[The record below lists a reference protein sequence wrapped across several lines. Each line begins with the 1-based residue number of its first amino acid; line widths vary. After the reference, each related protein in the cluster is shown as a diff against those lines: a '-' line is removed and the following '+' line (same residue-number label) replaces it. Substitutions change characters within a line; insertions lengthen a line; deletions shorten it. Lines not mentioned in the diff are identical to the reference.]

1 MNTDNLRAEFARNR
15 KNQKEIAKL
24 LGISEKTLISRM
36 RNGDFRL
43 TEVEEDGMGDRAFIK
58 YIPNQLQKGAPNGKS
73 TGRICRV
80 S

>member
-43 TEVEEDGMGDRAFIK
+43 TEVEVLIRELHIEDPM
-58 YIPNQLQKGAPNGKS
+58 
-73 TGRICRV
+73 RV
-80 S
+80 FF

>member
-1 MNTDNLRAEFARNR
+1 MMGGRMNTDNLRAEFARNR

-43 TEVEEDGMGDRAFIK
+43 TEVEVLIRELHIEDPM
-58 YIPNQLQKGAPNGKS
+58 
-73 TGRICRV
+73 RV
-80 S
+80 FF